1 MIHPVVG
8 DGGRTHPESDTP
20 TSGSLPEGQAAQAE
34 ARITDPPAAL
44 RSRNPLAWFRF
55 FGPGAIVASVTVGS
69 GEIVFPS
76 RGGALFGYELLWI
89 YPAVALLKW
98 GMAYASMRHI
108 ILSGAHPLQRWT
120 YLPGP
125 RGWLPLAIVAVSV
138 LCLPLWYSWL
148 SGILGTHSAQVSG
161 VADHCFWATTWA
173 LVAIALLWR
182 GGYHFLEKAQIL
194 ILAIML
200 LAVFVAVFFVQPD
213 WLAALK
219 GFLLPHA
226 LQYPDWA
233 FQVVPKLRERSEW
246 VEVLVYVSVIGG
258 GAEDYLAYV
267 AFLREKRWGRSHL
280 PAIAGNQLRE
290 VAARRNHPGRIW
302 IRAALIDTVTSF
314 LCVVLIAVAF
324 TLMGALILQPQRLVP
339 DGLELVSYQA
349 AFLTGLAGWLKPL
362 YDLAIFLAFFG
373 ILLGGPEMA
382 YRLWASY
389 LDSLPALR
397 RRVNHR
403 LLRAAAIGWTLIP
416 ALIILWTLRWLQQT
430 GAVEPG
436 FDLLDLVTPAGIFT
450 SFVASF
456 FCFANIWADRRFLPP
471 PLRAPALLQAV
482 NLVAGGAFLFTAV
495 RAMGSYQGV
504 LGYGFL
510 ILLLAG
516 CMLAARRMR
525 FLYEENPA

>member
-1 MIHPVVG
+1 MGHGLCQHAPHYPQ
-8 DGGRTHPESDTP
+8 RRPSH
-20 TSGSLPEGQAAQAE
+20 
-34 ARITDPPAAL
+34 AAL
-44 RSRNPLAWFRF
+44 DPLAR
-55 FGPGAIVASVTVGS
+55 
-69 GEIVFPS
+69 
-76 RGGALFGYELLWI
+76 
-89 YPAVALLKW
+89 
-98 GMAYASMRHI
+98 
-108 ILSGAHPLQRWT
+108 
-120 YLPGP
+120 
-125 RGWLPLAIVAVSV
+125 
-138 LCLPLWYSWL
+138 
-148 SGILGTHSAQVSG
+148 
-161 VADHCFWATTWA
+161 
-173 LVAIALLWR
+173 
-182 GGYHFLEKAQIL
+182 
-194 ILAIML
+194 
-200 LAVFVAVFFVQPD
+200 PD

-226 LQYPDWA
+226 LHYPDWA
-233 FQVVPKLRERSEW
+233 FEVVPKLRERSEW

-280 PAIAGNQLRE
+280 PAIAGNQLQE
-290 VAARRNHPGRIW
+290 VAARSNHPGRIW

-314 LCVVLIAVAF
+314 VCVVLIAVAF

-389 LDSLPALR
+389 VDSLPALR

-471 PLRAPALLQAV
+471 PAARSRFTPGRQPGGRQRFPVHRRQGHGKLPGGAGLRVPHPPAGRLH
-482 NLVAGGAFLFTAV
+482 AGGPENAV
-495 RAMGSYQGV
+495 SV
-504 LGYGFL
+504 
-510 ILLLAG
+510 
-516 CMLAARRMR
+516 
-525 FLYEENPA
+525 

>member
-1 MIHPVVG
+1 MPQHESEASSA
-8 DGGRTHPESDTP
+8 GG
-20 TSGSLPEGQAAQAE
+20 LPAGQAARE
-34 ARITDPPAAL
+34 ETGITDPPAAL
-44 RSRNPLAWFRF
+44 RSRNPLAWIRF
-55 FGPGAIVASVTVGS
+55 FRPGRHRGLGDGGQRRDRLPLPRRRALRLPTVVDLPGRS
-69 GEIVFPS
+69 PAEVGHGLCQHAPHDPQRRPS
-76 RGGALFGYELLWI
+76 HAALDPPARPARMAPPGHRGGGRPLPAALVLL
-89 YPAVALLKW
+89 VV
-98 GMAYASMRHI
+98 RD
-108 ILSGAHPLQRWT
+108 SGDPQR
-120 YLPGP
+120 PG
-125 RGWLPLAIVAVSV
+125 L
-138 LCLPLWYSWL
+138 
-148 SGILGTHSAQVSG
+148 G

-246 VEVLVYVSVIGG
+246 VEVLVYVAVIGG

-314 LCVVLIAVAF
+314 VCVVLIAVAF

-482 NLVAGGAFLFTAV
+482 NLVAGSAFLFTAV

>member
-1 MIHPVVG
+1 MPQHESEPSSA
-8 DGGRTHPESDTP
+8 GG
-20 TSGSLPEGQAAQAE
+20 LPAGQAARE
-34 ARITDPPAAL
+34 ETGITDPPAAL

-108 ILSGAHPLQRWT
+108 ILSGAHPMQRWT
-120 YLPGP
+120 HLPGP

-161 VADHCFWATTWA
+161 VADHCFWATTWT

-182 GGYHFLEKAQIL
+182 GGYHFLEKAQLL

-226 LQYPDWA
+226 LHYPDWA

-290 VAARRNHPGRIW
+290 VAARSNHPGRIW

-314 LCVVLIAVAF
+314 VCVVLIAVAF

-373 ILLGGPEMA
+373 ILLGGA
-382 YRLWASY
+382 G
-389 LDSLPALR
+389 DGLPALGFLCGQSARPAPTGEPPAAAGR
-397 RRVNHR
+397 RHR
-403 LLRAAAIGWTLIP
+403 LDAHTGPDHPLDPPLAAANRGGGAGVRSAGPGYAGRDLHQLRGQLLLFRQHLGRPQVSSPP
-416 ALIILWTLRWLQQT
+416 ATRSRFTPGRQPGGRQRFPVHRRQGHGKLPGGAGLR
-430 GAVEPG
+430 VPHP
-436 FDLLDLVTPAGIFT
+436 PAG
-450 SFVASF
+450 
-456 FCFANIWADRRFLPP
+456 RLH
-471 PLRAPALLQAV
+471 
-482 NLVAGGAFLFTAV
+482 AGGPENAV
-495 RAMGSYQGV
+495 PV
-504 LGYGFL
+504 
-510 ILLLAG
+510 
-516 CMLAARRMR
+516 
-525 FLYEENPA
+525 

>member
-1 MIHPVVG
+1 MP
-8 DGGRTHPESDTP
+8 HPESEALSDGGP
-20 TSGSLPEGQAAQAE
+20 PADQAARQE
-34 ARITDPPAAL
+34 PRIDDPPAAL
-44 RSRNPLAWFRF
+44 WSRNPLAWFRF

-76 RGGALFGYELLWI
+76 RGGALFGYQLLWI
-89 YPAVALLKW
+89 FPAVALLKW
-98 GMAYASMRHI
+98 GMAYASMRHM
-108 ILSGAHPLQRWT
+108 ILSGAHPFQRWT
-120 YLPGP
+120 HLPGP

-138 LCLPLWYSWL
+138 LCLPLWYAWL

-161 VADHCFWATTWA
+161 YADHCFWATTWA

-182 GGYHFLEKAQIL
+182 GGYHFLEKAQLL

-200 LAVFVAVFFVQPD
+200 LAVFVAVFFVRPD

-219 GFLLPHA
+219 GFLIPHA

-233 FQVVPKLRERSEW
+233 FQVVPKLSQRSEW
-246 VEVLVYVSVIGG
+246 VEVLVYVAVIGG
-258 GAEDYLAYV
+258 GTEDYLAYA

-280 PAIAGNQLRE
+280 PPVAGSQLRE
-290 VAARRNHPGRIW
+290 VAARGDHTGRIW

-314 LCVVLIAVAF
+314 VCVVLIAVAF

-339 DGLELVSYQA
+339 DGLELVSHQA
-349 AFLTGLAGWLKPL
+349 AFLTGLAAWLKPL

-382 YRLWASY
+382 YRLWSAY
-389 LDSLPALR
+389 LESVPALGR
-397 RRVNHR
+397 RLKPR
-403 LLRAAAIGWTLIP
+403 LVRAAAIGWTLIP
-416 ALIILWTLRWLQQT
+416 ALIILWTLRRLQQT

-436 FDLLDLVTPAGIFT
+436 FDLLDIVTPAGIFT

-456 FCFANIWADRRFLPP
+456 FCFANLWADRRFLPR
-471 PLRAPALLQAV
+471 PLRAPAFLQAV
-482 NLVAGGAFLFTAV
+482 NLLAGSAFLFTAV

-504 LGYGFL
+504 WGYAFL
-510 ILLLAG
+510 ILLLGG

-525 FLYEENPA
+525 FLYEESPA